1 MPFYIDNI
9 TTGLQVNDN
18 FDFLEYDKFMTVK
31 HTECDSVYEAVDDRH
46 LGVGVGAGGGRLT

>member
-1 MPFYIDNI
+1 MPGVSQRLAAAAAMPFYIDNI

-31 HTECDSVYEAVDDRH
+31 QLY
-46 LGVGVGAGGGRLT
+46 